1 MWGWISRL
9 FGKRSDP
16 NGHELY
22 DALSPREKAIL
33 QRELEESGRVPM
45 GNPGGGALDG
55 SEGFMD
61 SITKISLNASAR
73 TSTGGL
79 PNVGRTTVE
88 PGETRRN

>member
-1 MWGWISRL
+1 MWGWLSRL
-9 FGKRSDP
+9 LGKRRDP

-61 SITKISLNASAR
+61 SITKIGLNAAAR
-73 TSTGGL
+73 TTTGGL
-79 PNVGRTTVE
+79 PNVGRTIVE
-88 PGETRRN
+88 PGKTRRN